1 MRDDGRD
8 DAGNDAGA
16 ERDANLAR
24 LGFGSAAERAED
36 DVLGLALDGE
46 LGHRV
51 RHLCIER
58 KNSESGEI
66 PIFGCNK

>member
-36 DVLGLALDGE
+36 DSIDTPFTKALNTLLDGYIDAE
-46 LGHRV
+46 ECCRRMVALG
-51 RHLCIER
+51 
-58 KNSESGEI
+58 
-66 PIFGCNK
+66 